1 MKEFLGSD
9 AILAVHFADP
19 KTAQCQGDEEMARL
33 EFAADR
39 ASRERGVIKTSGCS
53 YFDASTRRVGGWAAA
68 TAKRR
73 RNNGLRVF
81 MLMSPF
87 DVSSNEIDTRR

>member
-1 MKEFLGSD
+1 MKDFLGSD

-39 ASRERGVIKTSGCS
+39 ASRERGVIRRAG
-53 YFDASTRRVGGWAAA
+53 APISTLARRV
-68 TAKRR
+68 
-73 RNNGLRVF
+73 
-81 MLMSPF
+81 
-87 DVSSNEIDTRR
+87 